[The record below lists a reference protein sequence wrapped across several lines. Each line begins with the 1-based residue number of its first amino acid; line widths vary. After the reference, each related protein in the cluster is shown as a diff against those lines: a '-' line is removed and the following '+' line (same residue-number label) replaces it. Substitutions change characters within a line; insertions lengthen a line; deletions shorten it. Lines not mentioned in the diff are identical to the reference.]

1 VSRNFTAGLMRFGY
15 VVLSYLLTP
24 LVFLFLLKKGF
35 SNRGYWDRLEERLG
49 FGKARSTKP
58 SIWVHAVSV
67 GEVQAAA
74 PLVRALMER
83 MPGMPV
89 VITTMTPTGSDRA
102 RALFG
107 DTVMHSFVP
116 YDLPGAVSRFFDRL
130 NPRLA
135 VIMETEIWPNLY
147 HECGR
152 RRIPLVMAN
161 ARVSEK
167 SVKKYKLMVELFRR
181 TLSHGIVIA
190 AQSQQDASRFLS
202 IGSNPARTHVVGNIK
217 FGFELSE
224 ELAEQGRAFRN
235 AFAPDRPVWLAA
247 STHAGEEELVL
258 EAHAR
263 VQSRSPRSLLILVP
277 RHPERFD
284 GIAAM
289 VKQAGLSCRR
299 RSLAETPEE
308 STDVFLLDTLGELLM
323 FYSASDVA
331 FVGGSLVPIGGH
343 NLLEPASL
351 GVPVIVGP
359 HNFNAQDV
367 TDLFL
372 AAQAMRVVEGPA
384 GLAGQVVALFEDAA
398 ARQELAAAAFAV
410 LDQNRGTVDRLLG
423 LLEPM
428 LLERFPDAS

>member
-1 VSRNFTAGLMRFGY
+1 MSRNFTAGLMRFGY

-24 LVFLFLLKKGF
+24 VVFIFLLKKGF

-116 YDLPGAVSRFFDRL
+116 YDLPGAVGRFFDRL
-130 NPRLA
+130 NPSLA

-161 ARVSEK
+161 ARVSKK

-217 FGFELSE
+217 FGFEPSE
-224 ELAEQGRAFRN
+224 ELAEQGRAYRN
-235 AFAPDRPVWLAA
+235 AFAKDRPVWLAA
-247 STHAGEEELVL
+247 STHEGEEELVL

-263 VQSRSPRSLLILVP
+263 VLSRSSRSLLILVP

-299 RSLAETPEE
+299 RSLSETPDE

-351 GVPVIVGP
+351 GVPVVVGP

-384 GLAGQVVALFEDAA
+384 GLAGQVVALFENTA

>member
-1 VSRNFTAGLMRFGY
+1 MRFGY

-24 LVFLFLLKKGF
+24 LVFLFLIKKGF

-49 FGKARSTKP
+49 FGKARSQKP

-116 YDLPGAVSRFFDRL
+116 YDLPGAVRRFFDRL

-167 SVKKYKLMVELFRR
+167 SVKKYKLLVELFRR

-190 AQSQQDASRFLS
+190 AQGRQDADRFLS

-217 FGFELSE
+217 FGFEPSE
-224 ELAEQGRAFRN
+224 ELARQGRAFRN
-235 AFAPDRPVWLAA
+235 AFAKDRPVWLAA
-247 STHAGEEELVL
+247 STHEGEEELVL

-263 VQSRSPRSLLILVP
+263 VLSRAPRALLILVP

-284 GIAAM
+284 GIASM

-299 RSLAETPEE
+299 RSLSETPDETTE
-308 STDVFLLDTLGELLM
+308 VFLLDTLGELLM
-323 FYSASDVA
+323 FYSASDVS

-351 GVPVIVGP
+351 GVPVLVGP

-372 AAQAMRVVEGPA
+372 EAGAMRVIEGPA
-384 GLAGQVVALFEDAA
+384 GLSGQVVALFEDPA
-398 ARQELAAAAFAV
+398 ARQNLAAAGFAV

-428 LLERFPDAS
+428 LVERFPDAS

>member
-1 VSRNFTAGLMRFGY
+1 MTRNFTAGLMRFGY

-24 LVFLFLLKKGF
+24 VVFLFLLKNGI
-35 SNRGYWDRLEERLG
+35 SNRGYWGRLEERLG
-49 FGKARSTKP
+49 FGKARSSKP

-116 YDLPGAVSRFFDRL
+116 YDLPGAVGRFFDRL

-167 SVKKYKLMVELFRR
+167 SVKKYKLLVELFRR

-190 AQSQQDASRFLS
+190 AQSQQDADRFLS

-217 FGFELSE
+217 FGFEPSE
-224 ELAEQGRAFRN
+224 ELARQGRAFRD
-235 AFAPDRPVWLAA
+235 AFAKDRPVWLAA
-247 STHAGEEELVL
+247 STHEGEEELVL

-263 VQSRSPRSLLILVP
+263 VLSRSPRSLLVLVP

-284 GIAAM
+284 GVAGM
-289 VKQAGLSCRR
+289 VRQAGLGCRR
-299 RSLAETPEE
+299 RSLAQTPDE
-308 STDVFLLDTLGELLM
+308 STEVFLLDTLGELLM
-323 FYSASDVA
+323 FYSAADVA

-351 GVPVIVGP
+351 GVPVVVGP

-372 AAQAMRVVEGPA
+372 AANAMRVVEGPA

-398 ARQELAAAAFAV
+398 ARQELAAAAFSV
-410 LDQNRGTVDRLLG
+410 LDQNRGTMDRLLG

>member
-1 VSRNFTAGLMRFGY
+1 MSRNVTARLMRFGY

-24 LVFLFLLKKGF
+24 LVFLYLLKKGV

-49 FGKARSTKP
+49 FGKARSSKP

-116 YDLPGAVSRFFDRL
+116 YDLPGAVGRFFDRL
-130 NPRLA
+130 NPKLA

-190 AQSQQDASRFLS
+190 AQSQQDADRFLS

-217 FGFELSE
+217 FGFAPRE
-224 ELAEQGRAFRN
+224 EHAEQGRSFRN
-235 AFAPDRPVWLAA
+235 AFAKDRPVWLAA
-247 STHAGEEELVL
+247 STHEGEEELVL

-263 VQSRSPRSLLILVP
+263 VLSRSPRSLLVLVP

-284 GIAAM
+284 GVASM
-289 VKQAGLSCRR
+289 VRQAGLNCRR
-299 RSLAETPEE
+299 RSLAETPDE
-308 STDVFLLDTLGELLM
+308 STEVFLLDTLGELLM

-351 GVPVIVGP
+351 GVPVVVGP

-372 AAQAMRVVEGPA
+372 SAGAMRVVEGPA

-410 LDQNRGTVDRLLG
+410 LEQNRGTIDRLLG

-428 LLERFPDAS
+428 LLERFPEAF